1 MADAPATFSA
11 LINTTKRVY
20 GPRIEEQVN
29 KSAFIY
35 KLFDED
41 TQADF
46 MGEGWFFPVTD
57 EGGQSIGNYGDNE
70 ELPDSQAETY
80 NLAKID
86 TKQAYATIQ
95 VTGKAIAVTRKNMQ
109 AFLKAK
115 QGEIEAKTKSLIS
128 DLNRQ
133 CYGDSYGTIA
143 AVLTDAANTMTFGPE
158 VNMLWFRKNM
168 KIDIFDSTR
177 TTKRNGTAGTKKEGR
192 LITVINYTTRTIT
205 YSGTDLSASIIT
217 GDLVFREDA
226 RLNLAGTVEGKE
238 LNGFRFIADDG
249 TDSLATF
256 QNVNRSTVTVWRGNR
271 LFNAGVLRPLTLD
284 LLQQLV
290 DSIMVSSTEEP
301 THLVMG
307 FGQRRMYLNT
317 LWYDVRYEPQQLKGG
332 FKVLQ
337 YNNLDVL
344 VDKDML
350 PQQVLCFAKSKVKKY
365 ELQPLGILD
374 HAGVGAERIG
384 HFDTYEML
392 IGMYGN
398 LGATRPNATGR
409 LGDLSEP

>member
-1 MADAPATFSA
+1 MADSPATFSA

-29 KSAFIY
+29 KSAFLY

-70 ELPDSQAETY
+70 ELADSQAESY

-86 TKQAYATIQ
+86 TKQAYAVIQ
-95 VTGKAIAVTRKNMQ
+95 VTGKAIAATRKNMQ

-133 CYGDSYGTIA
+133 CYGDSYGTLG
-143 AVLTDAANTMTFGPE
+143 AVASDAANTITFGGD

-168 KIDIFDSTR
+168 KIDIFDATR
-177 TTKRNGTAGTKKEGR
+177 TTKRNGAAGTKKEGR
-192 LITVINYTTRTIT
+192 SITAINYATRTIT
-205 YSGTDLSASIIT
+205 YSGGDLSGSIIAT
-217 GDLVFREDA
+217 DVVFREDE

-238 LNGFRFIADDG
+238 LNGFRFMGDDG

-256 QNVNRSTVTVWRGNR
+256 QNVSRTSVAVWKANR
-271 LFNAGVLRPLTLD
+271 LFNAGTLRPLTLD

-290 DSIMVSSTEEP
+290 DAVTTSSTEEP
-301 THLVMG
+301 THLLMG
-307 FGQRRMYLNT
+307 LGQRRMYLNT
-317 LWYDVRYEPQQLKGG
+317 LRYDVRYEPQQLKGG
-332 FKVLQ
+332 FKTLQ
-337 YNNLDVL
+337 YNNMDVL

-350 PQQVLCFAKSKVKKY
+350 PQQVVCFVRNKIKKY

-398 LGATRPNATGR
+398 LGSTRPNAIGR
-409 LGDLSEP
+409 LGDLTEP

>member
-1 MADAPATFSA
+1 MADSPATFSA

-29 KSAFIY
+29 KSAFLY

-70 ELPDSQAETY
+70 ELADSQAESY

-86 TKQAYATIQ
+86 TKQAYAVIQ
-95 VTGKAIAVTRKNMQ
+95 VTGKAIAATRKNMQ

-133 CYGDSYGTIA
+133 CYGDSYGTLG
-143 AVLTDAANTMTFGPE
+143 AVASDAANTITFGGD

-168 KIDIFDSTR
+168 KIDIFDATR
-177 TTKRNGTAGTKKEGR
+177 TTKRNGAAGTKKEGR
-192 LITVINYTTRTIT
+192 SITAINYATRTIT
-205 YSGTDLSASIIT
+205 YSGGDLSGSIIAT
-217 GDLVFREDA
+217 DVVFREDE

-238 LNGFRFIADDG
+238 LNGFRFMGDDG

-256 QNVNRSTVTVWRGNR
+256 QNVSRTSVAVWKANR
-271 LFNAGVLRPLTLD
+271 LFNAGTLRPLTLD

-290 DSIMVSSTEEP
+290 DAVTTSSTEEP
-301 THLVMG
+301 THLLMG
-307 FGQRRMYLNT
+307 LGQRRMYLNT

-332 FKVLQ
+332 FKTLQ
-337 YNNLDVL
+337 YNNMDVL

-350 PQQVLCFAKSKVKKY
+350 PQQVVCFVRNKIKKY

-398 LGATRPNATGR
+398 LGSTRPNAIGR
-409 LGDLSEP
+409 LGDLTEP